1 MRSYSLLLC
10 VMTTVLATKLVSS
23 ETDTLCD
30 KQGVTECPCYQ
41 RNTITVC
48 CHTEL
53 VNSVDC
59 LHDSQC
65 DTTELVISTS
75 SLLSVNITEEFLATL
90 GVCTANLTT
99 LVIRSTQVLDMV
111 VEGLPSLTNLVVRD
125 SEVQG
130 LVVMDLPRLTMLDMR
145 NNMMLGRIQEPYN
158 IPAIKTLYLA
168 GSINIL
174 SYGTY

>member
-1 MRSYSLLLC
+1 MKSYSLLLY
-10 VMTTVLATKLVSS
+10 VMTTVLATELVSS
-23 ETDTLCD
+23 EADTLCD

-41 RNTITVC
+41 RNTSTV

-90 GVCTANLTT
+90 CVCTANLTT

-130 LVVMDLPRLTMLDMR
+130 LVVMDLPRLTLLDMR

-168 GSINIL
+168 GSINIP